1 MIKNLIKNW
10 EVLPFFFFE
19 YSSGFGIEIGLYSQ
33 NERYGTELS
42 AWLLL
47 YLKTHLGKCRN
58 VSE

>member
-1 MIKNLIKNW
+1 MD
-10 EVLPFFFFE
+10 FFFYSFE
-19 YSSGFGIEIGLYSQ
+19 YSSWFGMEMCLHSQ
-33 NERYGTELS
+33 NEKYGIELS